1 MNYFNSALPSDYK
14 IYFEDQ
20 SFEFNSVCKSSQI
33 LKKYQ
38 NKFFFE
44 TVKFNPEFLKLS
56 SSKNIERIEE
66 YQEIRDINGNK
77 QILKFVYL
85 PTHFTIERTIS
96 SNGENPHLIVKWES
110 NTIYDLKIEKI

>member
-1 MNYFNSALPSDYK
+1 LQQK
-14 IYFEDQ
+14 Q
-20 SFEFNSVCKSSQI
+20 SFPIHQKN
-33 LKKYQ
+33 
-38 NKFFFE
+38 NK
-44 TVKFNPEFLKLS
+44 PRRD
-56 SSKNIERIEE
+56 IIEE

-96 SNGENPHLIVKWES
+96 SNGENPRLVVKWEA

>member
-1 MNYFNSALPSDYK
+1 MNYFNSMFPSDYK

-38 NKFFFE
+38 NNFFFE
-44 TVKFNPEFLKLS
+44 TVELNSEFLKS
-56 SSKNIERIEE
+56 ASSKDVKKIEE
-66 YQEIRDINGNK
+66 YQEIKDIDGNT

-85 PTHFTIERTIS
+85 PSYFTVERTIS
-96 SNGENPHLIVKWES
+96 SNGENPCVIIRWKA
-110 NTIYDLKIEKI
+110 NTIYDLKMEKI